1 MQTPGQSPHPKAGFT
16 LVETLVAISVLAVLG
31 TMAMGYLRSQ
41 TLLFAK
47 NTSLNQSHTSV
58 RSELDRLTNELQQ
71 AQSPPILVDTTG
83 VATAVTPSAGLQ
95 FDRLVGDPYVIF
107 YPGSPGLRATDTT
120 LAVIRSIAGSASA
133 PVPSPGDVLLIDPPT
148 GAPIRAQV
156 ASVGAAINFGPQLQA
171 RVLTLAAALG
181 TAVDWRNPLDNPP
194 QQKTA
199 KLVRREAFIVM
210 PSGNRN
216 ELRFYQS
223 FEPLPPLTLAAILT
237 DPSQYVVITDAVST
251 APPANAALPNDATPF
266 SIDTTGG
273 NRLVRAN
280 LGTQAQ
286 DYVNSLANK
295 QAANSFD
302 TFVRITITL
311 PSRQR

>member
-1 MQTPGQSPHPKAGFT
+1 MQALRQPYYQQSAFT
-16 LVETLVAISVLAVLG
+16 LVEILVALGVLSVVG
-31 TMAMGYLRSQ
+31 TVAMSYMGSQ
-41 TLLFAK
+41 TFLFAK
-47 NTSLNQSHTSV
+47 NTSLNQSHASV

-71 AQSPPILVDTTG
+71 AQSPPILTDTSG
-83 VATAVTPSAGLQ
+83 VATGVTPAAGLQ
-95 FDRLVGDPYVIF
+95 FDRLVGDPYVIA
-107 YPGSPGLRATDTT
+107 YPGSPGLAATDTSVT
-120 LAVIRSIAGSASA
+120 VTRSTNILASA
-133 PVPSPGDVLLIDPPT
+133 PIPRPGDVLLIDPPT

-156 ASVGAAINFGPQLQA
+156 ASVAAGVIDAKAKRQLIT
-171 RVLTLAAALG
+171 LTFVAPLG
-181 TAVDWRNPLDNPP
+181 VAIDWRNPPDTPP

-210 PSGNRN
+210 PSGDRN

-223 FEPLPPLTLAAILT
+223 FEPLPPVTLAAILN
-237 DPSQYVVITDAVST
+237 DPSQYIVITDAVST
-251 APPANAALPNDATPF
+251 AVPVSGPADATPF

-273 NRLVRAN
+273 NRLVTAN

-295 QAANSFD
+295 QAANSFN
-302 TFVRITITL
+302 TFVRITTTL